1 MDEIRNAVVQKL
13 GSMEADAP
21 DPCDFWLQ
29 HQYLLSTN
37 DPHILLDFLGV
48 TYAPLEA
55 SLYTSE
61 CEVCDAFVDV
71 VFDSRL
77 DEWICESCGSVQ
89 TQTRTPYKRFIPES
103 SKYKHDTH
111 LHQILYELQCFRH
124 KLPPKIVEDVHFY
137 LELEDLPATYAT
149 IQKALRPLG
158 YKQHYSMIPTLLS
171 FLSSSYVP
179 LRLSKEEEIQ
189 LHGKFHEYIAL
200 GKMEGMEKN
209 RLSYHYVLYQISGM
223 IGLDKVRPYLK
234 LPRGDKSRKRHDT
247 VWRSV
252 CQHLKWSTHNCDFL
266 F

>member
-1 MDEIRNAVVQKL
+1 MDEIRTAVLQKL

-37 DPHILLDFLGV
+37 DSHILLDFLGIV
-48 TYAPLEA
+48 YAPLEA

-71 VFDSRL
+71 VFDQKN

-124 KLPPKIVEDVHFY
+124 KLPPKIVEDVQFY
-137 LELEDLPATYAT
+137 LELEDLPVTYAT

-171 FLSSSYVP
+171 FLSFSYVP
-179 LRLSKEEEIQ
+179 LRLS
-189 LHGKFHEYIAL
+189 
-200 GKMEGMEKN
+200 
-209 RLSYHYVLYQISGM
+209 R
-223 IGLDKVRPYLK
+223 
-234 LPRGDKSRKRHDT
+234 RKRFNCT
-247 VWRSV
+247 ASSTSTLPLERWKGWRRTDSPIIMF
-252 CQHLKWSTHNCDFL
+252 CTRSRA
-266 F
+266 